1 MRRRLAWWLLLTW
14 WWLALGGVGSVLAQ
28 TPPAPPPQDEE
39 LFLEVTLNGEATGLV
54 LRFTR
59 GKSSGLRS
67 SVQNLRDLELDPK
80 LFGVDGQDEVDLD
93 KIKGLSYTYDAARQA
108 IALRVDDALRAPIE
122 VSARTTRKPGAAT
135 VTPGAVIN
143 YDAFT
148 QLGQNRSTSVSN
160 ELRYF
165 NANGVFSSTGVFNYS
180 SQLHQ
185 YVRFDTAWV
194 HSDPET
200 LETWQAGD
208 FISSSLTWS
217 RSLRMGGL
225 QWRRSFD
232 LRPDLL
238 TFPSASL
245 GGSAVVPTAV
255 SLYVNGVRQVD
266 TAVPSGPFVI
276 NQVAG
281 VNGAGQATLVTR
293 DAAGRAVNTTVP
305 LYVDTRMLAE
315 DLSDYSVELGAVRR
329 NYTTRS
335 FSYAPTPA
343 ISGSLRRGIS
353 NSVTLEAHGEA
364 GRGLL
369 NGGGGALWRMGQSG
383 VVSGSLA
390 ASAGGSGDSSR
401 NGAQATLGYQYL
413 SPRFSVDLQ
422 SQRASAHYGDLGTL
436 EGAPVVRASDRAN
449 VTFALF
455 GGQGIGLSVVSLRAP
470 LAPPARIAAVN
481 YSAGL
486 GWGLYLSVS
495 AFRDFRDEKARGVFF
510 SVSGSFGDR
519 ISANI
524 SRSRQNGVS
533 NTSTTLSRS
542 ADYSG
547 GFGWGLQSSD
557 SNGAQQRQGQLTYL
571 GNYGQITGYTLQ
583 NGANRSSSVDVAGA
597 LVLMDGG
604 VHAARQVGAGF
615 GLVSTDGVGG
625 VPVLQ
630 ENQVIGRTSSAGY
643 MLVPNLTPYLQNQ
656 LGIDTTHLPLDARVA
671 STTQTVVPARQS
683 GVLVRFPVETYEAA
697 SVIVHDGA
705 GKPLAVGTT
714 LLHVESG
721 ASTVV
726 GFDGVAFIDHLA
738 PLNHLRAT
746 VDGADCVVEFAYTPV
761 KGQALATMGPF
772 VCRSVQ

>member
-1 MRRRLAWWLLLTW
+1 MRRRLAWWWLLMAW
-14 WWLALGGVGSVLAQ
+14 WVVGSALAQ
-28 TPPAPPPQDEE
+28 TPLTPPPQDEE

-67 SVQNLRDLELDPK
+67 SVQNLRDLELDPA
-80 LFGVDGQDEVDLD
+80 LFGVAGRDEFDLD
-93 KIKGLSYTYDAARQA
+93 QVKGLRYTYDAARQA
-108 IALRVDDALRAPIE
+108 IALRIDDALRAPIA
-122 VSARTTRKPGAAT
+122 VSARTVRKPGVAS

-143 YDAFT
+143 YDAYS
-148 QLGQNRSTSVSN
+148 QLGRNRSSSVSN

-165 NANGVFSSTGVFNYS
+165 NANGVFSSTGVFNAS
-180 SQLHQ
+180 SQRRQ
-185 YVRFDTAWV
+185 YTRFDTAWV
-194 HSDPET
+194 HSDPDT

-208 FISSSLTWS
+208 LISSSLNWT
-217 RSLRMGGL
+217 RSLRLGGL

-238 TFPSASL
+238 TFPSATL

-255 SLYVNGVRQVD
+255 SLYVDGVRQVD

-281 VNGAGQATLVTR
+281 INGAGQATLVTR
-293 DAAGRAVNTTVP
+293 DAAGRAVSTTVP

-315 DLSDYSVELGAVRR
+315 GLSDYSVELGAVRR

-335 FSYAPTPA
+335 FSYARTPA
-343 ISGSLRRGIS
+343 LSASLRRGLS
-353 NSVTLEAHGEA
+353 NTLTLEAHGEA
-364 GRGLL
+364 GRGML
-369 NGGGGALWRMGQSG
+369 NGGGGALWRLGQAG

-390 ASAGGSGDSSR
+390 ASAGGSGDHGR
-401 NGAQATLGYQYL
+401 GGLQATLGYQYL

-422 SQRASAHYGDLGTL
+422 SQRASSRYGDLGTV

-449 VTFALF
+449 LSVALF
-455 GGQGIGLSVVSLRAP
+455 GGQGLGVSAVNVRAP
-470 LAPPARIAAVN
+470 LVPPARIAALN
-481 YSAGL
+481 YSASL

-495 AFRDFRDEKARGVFF
+495 AFRDFRDDKARGVFI
-510 SVSGSFGDR
+510 SLSGSFADR
-519 ISANI
+519 VSANV
-524 SRSRQNGVS
+524 SRSRQNGVR
-533 NTSTTLSRS
+533 STTATLARS

-547 GFGWGLQSSD
+547 GFGWGLQSVNT
-557 SNGAQQRQGQLTYL
+557 NGAPLRQAQVTYL
-571 GNYGQITGYTLQ
+571 GNYGQVTAYTLDT
-583 NGANRSSSVDVAGA
+583 GGTRSSSLDLAGA
-597 LVLMDGG
+597 LVVMDGS

-630 ENQVIGRTSSAGY
+630 ENQVIGTTSSAGY

-656 LGIDTTHLPLDARVA
+656 LGIDTTRLPLDARVA
-671 STTQTVVPARQS
+671 STAQTVVPARLS

-697 SVIVHDGA
+697 SVIVHDAA
-705 GKPLAVGTT
+705 GKPLAAGTT

-726 GFDGVAFIDHLA
+726 GFDGVAFIDHLQ
-738 PLNHLRAT
+738 PLNHLQAS
-746 VDGADCVVEFAYTPV
+746 VDGARCVVEFSYVPV
-761 KGQALATMGPF
+761 KGQALSTLGPF
-772 VCRSVQ
+772 VCRSLP